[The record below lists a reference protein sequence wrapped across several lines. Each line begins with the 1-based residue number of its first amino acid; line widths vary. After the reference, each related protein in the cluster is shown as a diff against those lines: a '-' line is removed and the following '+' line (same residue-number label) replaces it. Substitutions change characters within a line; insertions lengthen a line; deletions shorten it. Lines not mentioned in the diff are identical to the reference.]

1 MCSKPVNCKSC
12 LFQELLDLPA
22 WFGPAMALQERTPA
36 PPWKWLA
43 ADAPG
48 SWRSLAG
55 DKEIRKSNEKHFFCT
70 HISAQVVSV

>member
-12 LFQELLDLPA
+12 LIQELLDLPA
-22 WFGPAMALQERTPA
+22 WLGPEMVLQERTSASPR
-36 PPWKWLA
+36 KCLA

-55 DKEIRKSNEKHFFCT
+55 DNEIKKEM
-70 HISAQVVSV
+70 